1 MALQAG
7 IAQAQP
13 VPPPLPSPPLR
24 IDALYHRADAL
35 SVPIRPTSGRWS
47 VVGVHSDPGSD
58 WDFTVTGSSDSAG
71 SDQYGDR
78 TDFVAIDGSVPGAS
92 DPKVKTSLWD
102 GNAGYD
108 LAFNDQTGDLPLPVH
123 WVEQDFQVGGDSW
136 PLYSLF
142 SRTSGGQ
149 WTAGVRDVALVAGHD
164 YLLSSATGSSGNAFL
179 MQSDGTQLQGR
190 NEAVATIPAGKT
202 CTWFRPR
209 TTGTYGLVVTFDNGA
224 GTYKGDQW
232 VDVVEATPGWIS
244 TEIFCKNETRVDGR

>member
-1 MALQAG
+1 MTSPQRRALYRSRRVRAALRSTVALGVAVPMALQAG

-24 IDALYHRADAL
+24 IDALYHRRAAL

-71 SDQYGDR
+71 SDQCADR

-92 DPKVKTSLWD
+92 DPKVNTSLWD
-102 GNAGYD
+102 ANAGCD
-108 LAFNDQTGDLPLPVH
+108 LSFNDQTGDLPLPVH

-142 SRTSGGQ
+142 
-149 WTAGVRDVALVAGHD
+149 
-164 YLLSSATGSSGNAFL
+164 
-179 MQSDGTQLQGR
+179 
-190 NEAVATIPAGKT
+190 
-202 CTWFRPR
+202 
-209 TTGTYGLVVTFDNGA
+209 
-224 GTYKGDQW
+224 
-232 VDVVEATPGWIS
+232 
-244 TEIFCKNETRVDGR
+244 